1 MCVPLELKLGIDSK
15 LVSYYDESSHKL
27 MPSFVTKS
35 LNYGLRHHMSPLV
48 LRHDYMQQPYHS
60 TYHTICLHIFYKN
73 ANSAQYVRNLR
84 VKARHR
90 PRAGFILR

>member
-35 LNYGLRHHMSPLV
+35 LNYCLRCHMSALV

-60 TYHTICLHIFYKN
+60 TYRSLN
-73 ANSAQYVRNLR
+73 V
-84 VKARHR
+84 
-90 PRAGFILR
+90 